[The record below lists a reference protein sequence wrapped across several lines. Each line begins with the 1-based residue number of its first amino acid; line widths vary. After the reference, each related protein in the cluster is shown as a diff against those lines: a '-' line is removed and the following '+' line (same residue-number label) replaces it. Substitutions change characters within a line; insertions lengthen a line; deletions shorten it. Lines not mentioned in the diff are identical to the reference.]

1 MRCVR
6 LSFQQLMQT
15 EALISLSDV
24 AWSGTN
30 SRLPQRGWANCPQL
44 WQVNGE
50 ENRVNVLSQGPQR
63 LPMCLMVIVKAS
75 VSIRGKPGWSQLG
88 GLDVILKWGA
98 AGRKT
103 IVRQLVAGFGI
114 DGIQVAVTRGREP
127 LSLVGKGAVPP
138 KEIKESSCI
147 CLFFRLQVA

>member
-50 ENRVNVLSQGPQR
+50 ENRVNVLSQRPQH
-63 LPMCLMVIVKAS
+63 LPMCLMVIVNGS
-75 VSIRGKPGWSQLG
+75 MPIRGKPGWSLLG
-88 GLDVILKWGA
+88 GRGVILKWGGVWKEDYCQTV
-98 AGRKT
+98 GR
-103 IVRQLVAGFGI
+103 GI
-114 DGIQVAVTRGREP
+114 WY
-127 LSLVGKGAVPP
+127 
-138 KEIKESSCI
+138 
-147 CLFFRLQVA
+147 

>member
-1 MRCVR
+1 MAARRLLMRCVR

-15 EALISLSDV
+15 EALIRLSDV

-50 ENRVNVLSQGPQR
+50 ENRVNVMSQGPQR
-63 LPMCLMVIVKAS
+63 LPMCLMVIVNGS

-88 GLDVILKWGA
+88 GRGCNFKVGERLE
-98 AGRKT
+98 GRLLSDSWP
-103 IVRQLVAGFGI
+103 RDLVLTAFRRRFLGGGVWALQMPEEVFLHV
-114 DGIQVAVTRGREP
+114 D
-127 LSLVGKGAVPP
+127 
-138 KEIKESSCI
+138 SST
-147 CLFFRLQVA
+147 